1 MYKRILVA
9 TDGSTLSKKAITS
22 AIEDL
27 RGVLDGHVILDRQI
41 AERGRY
47 PAINLLKSVSR
58 SLPDAA
64 TPDENALIG
73 HARRVLGAWDRAEMM
88 VQAGLYTRGSDPA
101 VDEAI
106 RIFPRLDAFLAEAD
120 PAVAIHDIARELAAA
135 GSRACNRKVELRPF
149 LR

>member
-1 MYKRILVA
+1 MPIQVTAEPSSDEPGLYEA
-9 TDGSTLSKKAITS
+9 TFVPRLTASPQ
-22 AIEDL
+22 
-27 RGVLDGHVILDRQI
+27 RQI

-106 RIFPRLDAFLAEAD
+106 RIFPRLDAFLAEAA
-120 PAVAIHDIARELAAA
+120 PEGGVAASFDRLACILQ
-135 GSRACNRKVELRPF
+135 GQG
-149 LR
+149 